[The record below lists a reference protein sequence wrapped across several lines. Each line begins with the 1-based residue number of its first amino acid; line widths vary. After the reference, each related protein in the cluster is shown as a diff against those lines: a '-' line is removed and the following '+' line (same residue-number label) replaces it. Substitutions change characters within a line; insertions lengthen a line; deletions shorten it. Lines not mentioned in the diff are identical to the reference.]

1 MIRYAKTEDLD
12 RLSQIEAASYPK
24 AEAASR
30 ESIKKRM
37 ESFPECFWIL
47 EEDGV
52 IKSFINGMA
61 TDREELEDIMYDDT
75 SMHDKDG
82 CWQMIFSVVTDKV
95 YRGQGLAKKVM
106 EKVIEDS
113 KERGKKGIVL
123 TCKDGL
129 RFFYKEFGYED
140 EGISQ
145 SNHGDTIWYKM
156 RLTF

>member
-1 MIRYAKTEDLD
+1 MIRHVKADDLD
-12 RLSQIEAASYPK
+12 RLATIEAASYPK
-24 AEAASR
+24 AEAASK

-61 TDREELEDIMYDDT
+61 TDEEDLTDIMYDDA
-75 SMHDKDG
+75 SMHKKDG
-82 CWQMIFSVVTDKV
+82 KWQMIFSVVTEKS
-95 YRGQGLAKKVM
+95 YRGQGLAKQVTN
-106 EKVIEDS
+106 KVIEDC
-113 KERGKKGIVL
+113 KARKRRGIVL

-129 RFFYKEFGYED
+129 RSFYAGFGYKD

-145 SNHGDTIWYKM
+145 SNHGNTIWYKM

>member
-1 MIRYAKTEDLD
+1 MIRHVKDDDLD
-12 RLSQIEAASYPK
+12 RLATIEAASYTK
-24 AEAASR
+24 AEAASK

-61 TDREELEDIMYDDT
+61 TDEEDLTDIMYDDA
-75 SMHDKDG
+75 SMHKKDG
-82 CWQMIFSVVTDKV
+82 EWQMIFSVVTEKS
-95 YRGQGLAKKVM
+95 YRGQGLAKQVM
-106 EKVIEDS
+106 NKVIEDCRA
-113 KERGKKGIVL
+113 RGRKGIVL

-129 RFFYKEFGYED
+129 RLFYEEFGYKD

>member
-1 MIRYAKTEDLD
+1 MIRHVKDDDLD
-12 RLSQIEAASYPK
+12 RLATIEAASYPK
-24 AEAASR
+24 AEAASK

-61 TDREELEDIMYDDT
+61 TDEEDLTDIMYDDA
-75 SMHDKDG
+75 SMHKKDG
-82 CWQMIFSVVTDKV
+82 KWQMIFSVVTEKS
-95 YRGQGLAKKVM
+95 YRGQGLVKQVM
-106 EKVIEDS
+106 NKVIEDCRA
-113 KERGKKGIVL
+113 RGRKGIVL

-129 RFFYKEFGYED
+129 RLFYKEFGYKD

>member
-1 MIRYAKTEDLD
+1 MIRHVKADDLD
-12 RLSQIEAASYPK
+12 RLATIEAASYQK
-24 AEAASR
+24 AEAASK

-61 TDREELEDIMYDDT
+61 TDEEDLADIMYDDA
-75 SMHDKDG
+75 SMHKKDG
-82 CWQMIFSVVTDKV
+82 KWQMIFSVVTEKS
-95 YRGQGLAKKVM
+95 YRGQGLAKQVM
-106 EKVIEDS
+106 NKVIEDC
-113 KERGKKGIVL
+113 KARKRRGIVL

-129 RFFYKEFGYED
+129 RSFYAGFGYKD

>member
-1 MIRYAKTEDLD
+1 MIRHVKDDDLD
-12 RLSQIEAASYPK
+12 RLATIEAASYPK
-24 AEAASR
+24 AEAASK

-61 TDREELEDIMYDDT
+61 TDEEDLTDIMYDDA
-75 SMHDKDG
+75 SMHKKDG
-82 CWQMIFSVVTDKV
+82 KWQMIFSVVTEKS
-95 YRGQGLAKKVM
+95 YRGQGLTNQVM
-106 EKVIEDS
+106 NKVIEDC
-113 KERGKKGIVL
+113 KARGRKGVVL

-129 RFFYKEFGYED
+129 RSFYAGFGYKD

>member
-1 MIRYAKTEDLD
+1 MIRHVKDDDLD
-12 RLSQIEAASYPK
+12 RLATIEAASYPK

-61 TDREELEDIMYDDT
+61 TDEEDLTDIMYDDA
-75 SMHDKDG
+75 SMHKKDG
-82 CWQMIFSVVTDKV
+82 KWQMIFSVVTEKS
-95 YRGQGLAKKVM
+95 YRGQGLAKQVM
-106 EKVIEDS
+106 NKVIEDCRA
-113 KERGKKGIVL
+113 RGRKGIVL

-129 RFFYKEFGYED
+129 RLFYKEFGYKD

>member
-1 MIRYAKTEDLD
+1 M
-12 RLSQIEAASYPK
+12 
-24 AEAASR
+24 
-30 ESIKKRM
+30 
-37 ESFPECFWIL
+37 

-61 TDREELEDIMYDDT
+61 TDEEDLTDIMYDDA
-75 SMHDKDG
+75 SMHKKDG
-82 CWQMIFSVVTDKV
+82 KWQMIFSVVTEKS
-95 YRGQGLAKKVM
+95 YRGQGLANQVM
-106 EKVIEDS
+106 NKVIEDC
-113 KERGKKGIVL
+113 KERGRKGIVL

-129 RFFYKEFGYED
+129 RLFYEEFGYKD

>member
-1 MIRYAKTEDLD
+1 MIRHVKADDLD
-12 RLSQIEAASYPK
+12 RLATIEAASYPK
-24 AEAASR
+24 AEAASK

-37 ESFPECFWIL
+37 ESFPECFWVL

-61 TDREELEDIMYDDT
+61 TDEEDLTDIMYDDA
-75 SMHDKDG
+75 SMHKKDG
-82 CWQMIFSVVTDKV
+82 EWQMIFSVVTEKS
-95 YRGQGLAKKVM
+95 YRGQGLAKQVM
-106 EKVIEDS
+106 NKVIEDC
-113 KERGKKGIVL
+113 KARKRRGIVL

-129 RFFYKEFGYED
+129 RSFYAGFGYKD